1 VFARIGKMFVIVTLV
16 ATTGAHWALLQSVA
30 WTTMLADNLRTR
42 SVTEAVSQTFDG
54 DHPCPLCKAITAAK
68 KSEHKSEA
76 ASPAQKLE
84 FPPSAE
90 KMVLIV
96 PKNFHSFPP
105 VNYFAESLPQKPLLP
120 PPRSFFV

>member
-16 ATTGAHWALLQSVA
+16 TTTGAHWALLQSVA

-68 KSEHKSEA
+68 KTEHKSEA
-76 ASPAQKLE
+76 TSPAQKLE

-90 KMVLIV
+90 KVVLIA
-96 PKNFHSFPP
+96 PKNFHPFPL

-120 PPRSFFV
+120 PPRNFFV